1 MGNQMKHIAGYL
13 DHIHYSGPL
22 APTFDTLYQL
32 HLQHTQSIPFENL
45 SSFTGTEVRL
55 GIPALLEKFTVAKR
69 GGYCFEQNAVFQY
82 VLEQIGFKTIGLA
95 ARVRLNVADDVTTP
109 RSHMLLLVE
118 ADGEQWIADTG
129 FGGMT
134 LTVPIRFAVNEIQNT
149 PHGQYRLTHEREF
162 YRLEA
167 RIKNEWTVLYI
178 FDLTA
183 HYPVDY
189 VVYNWYVSTHP
200 SSHFVTSLIA
210 ARPVKAGR
218 HVLNGTQYSYYPLVG
233 EAEKTQLGSVD
244 EIRGVLEEIFHIR
257 TADVV
262 GLDER
267 LERLISDAGSEIS
280 LR

>member
-1 MGNQMKHIAGYL
+1 MERQMKNITAYL
-13 DHIHYSGPL
+13 DHIQYGSAL

-32 HLQHTQSIPFENL
+32 HLRHTRSIPFENL
-45 SSFTGTEVRL
+45 SSFTGAAVRL
-55 GIPALLEKFTVAKR
+55 DIPALLEKLTILKR
-69 GGYCFEQNAVFQY
+69 GGYCYEQNALFQY
-82 VLEQIGFKTIGLA
+82 VLEQIGFRTTGLA
-95 ARVRLNVADDVTTP
+95 ARVRLNVADEVMTP

-134 LTVPIRFAVNEIQNT
+134 LTIPIRFAINEIQNT
-149 PHGQYRLTHEREF
+149 PHGQYRLMREREL

-167 RIKNEWTVLYI
+167 RIKNAWTVLYV
-178 FDLTA
+178 FDVTA
-183 HYPVDY
+183 HYPADY
-189 VVYNWYVSTHP
+189 EVYNWYVSTHP
-200 SSHFVTSLIA
+200 SSHFVTSLVA
-210 ARPVKAGR
+210 ARPEKAGR
-218 HVLNGTQYSYYPLVG
+218 HVLHGTQYSFYPLVG

-267 LERLISDAGSEIS
+267 LERLVSDAGPETS